1 MYNAALIILLVA
13 VSAASE
19 KYRKRRNP
27 DYLKKTAGDDRKFFE
42 HYLISR
48 DDRFGA
54 CVRFNGKNFTIAEL
68 VYQHLRCDLVHEAHM
83 AKADLGVSYELISI
97 NNGRIF
103 VGFGTLAALIDVL
116 ENDPEKTA
124 QTSLGSSFSGLLP
137 DEADFPTYVKNVDAL
152 EAKVIALKEEFD
164 LSNGRISILKQIV
177 VSAGP
182 KFLMSSAKV
191 EISKLVNDDWRKVMV
206 WAGMNGGAET
216 GLRLTAYPIVSGSE
230 YNSEAPLEFTDHG
243 VAVLKRLA
251 RHYVSKY

>member
-1 MYNAALIILLVA
+1 
-13 VSAASE
+13 
-19 KYRKRRNP
+19 
-27 DYLKKTAGDDRKFFE
+27 
-42 HYLISR
+42 
-48 DDRFGA
+48 
-54 CVRFNGKNFTIAEL
+54 
-68 VYQHLRCDLVHEAHM
+68 
-83 AKADLGVSYELISI
+83 
-97 NNGRIF
+97 
-103 VGFGTLAALIDVL
+103 LAALIDVL

-243 VAVLKRLA
+243 VAVLKRLHDTTFRNIKIGSISDLGFSLISA
-251 RHYVSKY
+251 HPADAAVHDALALTHQHLHRCFLALDP